1 MQEREIAPM
10 NRLTNSRANYR
21 LRTLLF
27 AALLV
32 AASPLLHAD
41 QWTAPTKEELA
52 MTSIPEVPGA
62 AAVYLNK
69 EETTEDKLHAW
80 SIYVR
85 LKVLTEKGKD
95 YANVELNYGGSN
107 SGGRYTVGDIQGRTI
122 HPDGTI
128 IPFTGKPYEKLI
140 EQTKGYEGHKY
151 MAKVFTLPDVEVGSI
166 IEYRYSL
173 RYDDNWFFSPRWYI
187 QSELFLRK
195 GRYVWKPT
203 SEQLMHRSGGGHE
216 QLTNSI
222 GWFPVLPAGTELKQ
236 TRLPSV
242 GANAAEGQLIL
253 ELNVHDIPP
262 SPKEE
267 YMPPIS
273 AFTYRVLFYYSPY
286 RSAEEYWKSEGKF
299 WSKDT
304 DKFIGPGPK
313 VSAAVHELTAPSDT
327 PDQKLRKLYAA
338 VMQLENT
345 EFTREH
351 EKVEDKAEG
360 LHEIHNTDDILERKR
375 GSSDQLAELFIAMA
389 RASGMKAY
397 AFAVTNRNRS
407 IFTKGYL
414 SMGQLDDVIAVVNV
428 DGKEQFF
435 DPGSRY
441 CAYGH
446 LDWRHTFAGGVRQVE
461 GGTAIAETSGEP
473 YTASRIQR
481 VANLTMNEHGEVTGT
496 VKMTYMGAPALTWRH
511 RSLSGDDASLKHELR
526 TSVERLLPGGMEV
539 KVDSIEKLTNYE
551 EPLVVMF
558 NVKGPIGAPTGKRL
572 IIPGDLFVSN
582 EKPAFPH
589 EKREIPVYFDYNHMV
604 QDAVRINLPAAIKVE
619 SMPAA
624 DKQQFQQFA
633 VYNITAESAPTSVTV
648 RRNFVLGEF
657 LFSKDEY
664 PGLRAF
670 YNKMETK
677 DQESVVLTALPAASA
692 AKPAGPAN

>member
-1 MQEREIAPM
+1 M
-10 NRLTNSRANYR
+10 NRLTNLRARHR
-21 LRTLLF
+21 LFRAMLF
-27 AALLV
+27 ATLAA
-32 AASPLLHAD
+32 AASPMLRAD
-41 QWTAPTKEELA
+41 QWTAPTKEELS

-62 AAVYLNK
+62 AAIYLNK

-95 YANVELNYGGSN
+95 YANVELKYASSN
-107 SGGRYTVGDIQGRTI
+107 SGGGYTVGDIQGRTI
-122 HPDGTI
+122 HSDGTI

-140 EQTKGYEGHKY
+140 EKTKGYEGFKY

-166 IEYRYSL
+166 IEYRYSI
-173 RYDDNWFFSPRWYI
+173 RYDDHYYLSPDWYI

-195 GRYVWKPT
+195 GRYVWRPT
-203 SEQLMHRSGGGHE
+203 SEQLISKRQGRE
-216 QLTNSI
+216 QLTNTI
-222 GWFPVLPAGTELKQ
+222 GWFPVLPAGAEVKQ
-236 TRLPSV
+236 TRLPAV
-242 GANAAEGQLIL
+242 GFQDGQLIL
-253 ELNVHDIPP
+253 ELNVHDVPP
-262 SPKEE
+262 APKEE

-286 RSAEEYWKSEGKF
+286 RSGEEYWKSEGKF

-313 VSAAVHELTAPSDT
+313 VSAAAHEMTSPSDT
-327 PDQKLRKLYAA
+327 ADQKLRKLYAA
-338 VMQLENT
+338 VMQFENT
-345 EFTREH
+345 DFTREH
-351 EKVEDKAEG
+351 EKAEDKAAG
-360 LHEIHNTDDILERKR
+360 LREVHNTDDILERKR

-389 RASGMKAY
+389 RAAGMKAY
-397 AFAVTNRNRS
+397 AFAVTNRDRS

-414 SMGQLDDVIAVVNV
+414 STGQLDDIIAVVNV
-428 DGKEQFF
+428 DGKEQLF

-441 CAYGH
+441 CSYGH
-446 LDWRHTFAGGVRQVE
+446 LDWKHTFAGGIRQME
-461 GGTAIAETSGEP
+461 GGTSLSQTTGEP

-481 VANLTMNEHGEVTGT
+481 VANLTMDEHGEVTGT
-496 VKMTYMGAPALTWRH
+496 VKMTYMGSPALTWRH
-511 RSLSGDDASLKHELR
+511 RSLSGDEASLNRELR

-539 KVDSIEKLTNYE
+539 KVASIDKLINYE
-551 EPLVVMF
+551 EPLVVTF

-572 IIPGDLFVSN
+572 IVTGDLFVSN

-604 QDAVRINLPAAIKVE
+604 QDAVRINLPASIKVE
-619 SMPAA
+619 SIPMT

-633 VYNITAESAPTSVTV
+633 LYNLTTESAPNFVTV

-657 LFSKDEY
+657 LFSQKEY
-664 PGLRAF
+664 PELRAF

-677 DQESVVLTALPAASA
+677 DQESVVLTASPVASA
-692 AKPAGPAN
+692 AKPVGSAN